1 MSAQVSDDPAVGS
14 PPVRALLSGLAALV
28 IAGGALAWALVA
40 APPAAGAAVWL
51 GAAAVAVIGVA
62 IAAAVYYQQ
71 RLRLARERESGFQRY
86 WSRWQSDA
94 ARFEETMR
102 ETGERLR
109 ASAPIDDIGAPGDP
123 TLRRFLDV
131 FADACRACV
140 RDGAQARTEVADLH
154 DDMARLAAEWL
165 PQAVT
170 GVREERR
177 PADQVRAGLAAPVRP
192 LTEPVLDAVVD
203 ALADG
208 ERRAAAT
215 LNACQNAG
223 ARLQAANRK
232 TLATI
237 DGLLR
242 TYERDAVFG
251 DLMALDHEISMT
263 GRIADSIVVLS
274 GGRTGR
280 RWTKPIGMES
290 ILRGALSRVRD
301 YPRVRVQAGVDGV
314 AVSGHAAE
322 GVMHALA
329 ELLDNA
335 TSFSPPPAA
344 VAVYVEDVD
353 AGAIITIEDSG
364 LGMRKRELERAQH
377 TVSRPTDL
385 ATLPG
390 TRLGLPVVGRLA
402 EKHGLEVHFRPSS
415 RGGTGVVVMVPRHLL
430 TEVPEPRAELATTP
444 QAVPPA
450 PAPPPEAPV
459 RSDGLPQRRRGAT
472 LTGEPDPGPD
482 PETDPVAAPPPSAPE
497 GNPTARFAAFRR
509 ALGPAADAADPD
521 DGRE

>member
-1 MSAQVSDDPAVGS
+1 MSAQVSDEPAVGS
-14 PPVRALLSGLAALV
+14 PPVRALLAGVGALV
-28 IAGGALAWALVA
+28 VGGGGLAWALAA
-40 APPAAGAAVWL
+40 APPAATALVWPGVAAV
-51 GAAAVAVIGVA
+51 VVIGGAV
-62 IAAAVYYQQ
+62 AAAVYYQQ
-71 RLRLARERESGFQRY
+71 MLRLSRAREGGFERF
-86 WSRWQSDA
+86 WNRWRADA
-94 ARFEETMR
+94 ARFEDTLR
-102 ETGERLR
+102 EVGERLR
-109 ASAPIDDIGAPGDP
+109 ATAPIDDIGVPGDP
-123 TLRRFLDV
+123 VLRRFLDV
-131 FADACRACV
+131 FAAACRACV
-140 RDGAQARTEVADLH
+140 QDGAQCRTEVADLH
-154 DDMARLAAEWL
+154 DDLARLTGEWL

-177 PADQVRAGLAAPVRP
+177 PADQVRAGMARPARP

-301 YPRVRVQAGVDGV
+301 YPRVRVQAGADGV

-364 LGMRKRELERAQH
+364 LGMRRRELERAQH
-377 TVSRPTDL
+377 TVSSPTDL

-430 TEVPEPRAELATTP
+430 TEVPEPHAEPATALP
-444 QAVPPA
+444 AAPPA

-459 RSDGLPQRRRGAT
+459 RADGLPQRRRGAT
-472 LTGEPDPGPD
+472 LTGEPEPSA
-482 PETDPVAAPPPSAPE
+482 ETGTGAAPPASE

-509 ALGPAADAADPD
+509 ALGPAADTTEAADPD
-521 DGRE
+521 GRE